1 MVGLEGTF
9 KLGVPH
15 QIKALSIALGTS
27 RQCNKASL
35 YVFRATQQL
44 TALQGWMPTVAHP
57 IHTTRT
63 NPRPLVP
70 CTHQAQ
76 GTQQWQ
82 SGDISGPATSPAC
95 WSPPAFFCNRLFN

>member
-9 KLGVPH
+9 KLGFPR
-15 QIKALSIALGTS
+15 QTKALSTALGTS

-35 YVFRATQQL
+35 YVFIATQHP
-44 TALQGWMPTVAHP
+44 TALQGWMCVVAHP
-57 IHTTRT
+57 IHTMGA

-82 SGDISGPATSPAC
+82 CGDSPGPSTTPAC
-95 WSPPAFFCNRLFN
+95 WAPPAVCNRLFN